1 MKTTRAL
8 ADLGQ
13 SLWLDNITRP
23 LLDSGTLARYID
35 ELDVTGLTSN
45 PTIYD
50 RAIGGTDAYD
60 AEIAEAAHAGKT
72 GEDTFFEVALSDLR
86 RAADLF
92 RPVHDRTDGV
102 DGFVSLEVSA
112 APRLRRRGHR
122 RPGEAPPRA
131 GRPAEPVHQDP
142 GHARGPAGRRGG
154 DRLPG
159 CRSTSRCCSARPS
172 TSPARRPTPGASS
185 AASRPACPRTWRRSR
200 RCSSAAGTRRPRSS
214 SRATC
219 RTSWA
224 SPSGAS
230 RTPSTSRSSR
240 PSAGSG
246 SWPRAP
252 ARSAC
257 CSPAP
262 GPRTRRCRPR
272 CTSRAWPP
280 RTPSTRCPRRRSWP
294 PARAEEAVTGLDAEA
309 PDQLARFA
317 AAGLDIDAIAGE
329 LQRKGAESFV
339 GSWTSLLDRI
349 AAKVA
354 AVA

>member
-60 AEIAEAAHAGKT
+60 AEIAEAAHAGKS

-102 DGFVSLEVSA
+102 DGFVSPRGLP
-112 APRLRRRGHR
+112 APRVRHRGHR
-122 RPGEAPPRA
+122 RPGEAPARA

-154 DRLPG
+154 DRLRRAGQRHAAVQPG
-159 CRSTSRCCSARPS
+159 PVPRLRGGLHPGHRAPRRGR
-172 TSPARRPTPGASS
+172 PARVRGVGRVAVHQPLGPGDRE
-185 AASRPACPRTWRRSR
+185 AASGRHAERAGPRHRPPE
-200 RCSSAAGTRRPRSS
+200 
-214 SRATC
+214 
-219 RTSWA
+219 
-224 SPSGAS
+224 
-230 RTPSTSRSSR
+230 RTPSTSSSSP

-246 SWPRAP
+246 SAPPAP

-262 GPRTRRCRPR
+262 GPRTRRCRRR
-272 CTSRAWPP
+272 CTSRASPPP
-280 RTPSTRCPRRRSWP
+280 RPSTRCPRRRSSP
-294 PARAEEAVTGLDAEA
+294 PAASEERRHGLDADA

-317 AAGLDIDAIAGE
+317 AAGVDIDAVAGE